1 MVKHLKIRYET
12 CLNMSKHVQ
21 WWQKDCNECLS
32 RGTGCLPSLSKKKKI
47 NERVEKSFQFSDKVV
62 IKRDFV
68 NMIYFVDFHIVI
80 RISHYIFSTSLSSL

>member
-1 MVKHLKIRYET
+1 MVKRLKIRYET

-32 RGTGCLPSLSKKKKI
+32 RGTDCLPSLSKKF

-62 IKRDFV
+62 IKKGFLWIWFTRKSFLEAL
-68 NMIYFVDFHIVI
+68 IVA
-80 RISHYIFSTSLSSL
+80 STNPQYV